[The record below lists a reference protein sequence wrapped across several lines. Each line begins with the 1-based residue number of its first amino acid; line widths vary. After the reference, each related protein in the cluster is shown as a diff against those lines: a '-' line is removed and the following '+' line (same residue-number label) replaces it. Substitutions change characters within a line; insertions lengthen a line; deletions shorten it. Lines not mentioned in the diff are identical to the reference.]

1 MRFPEGIAAQPAVL
15 ARSRETVATGT
26 KAVAALPAGAV
37 VALVG
42 VGASEHAAR
51 SAAVQWRA
59 QGLRAVAL
67 PAAEALLGNAPAD
80 VYVLISESGRS
91 SETLEAVHALGGART
106 LAVVNAPT
114 SPLAGLCD
122 EVLDLGSGDDSP
134 VYTTGYTATLQAL
147 GQLGDAWTGRSTDW
161 APLADAADRVLAE
174 APERLAGY
182 ADDLERARL
191 VDVVAGSASAAT
203 AGEGALVLREAAR
216 LHTAAHETHDYLHG
230 PMEPLDGQ
238 TACVVVGS
246 GREVRLAGDTA
257 ALGCPTLLLTTRSD
271 QVDADRLRALV
282 LPVAPTPLAQTVL
295 EILPVQLLAWTVAQG
310 RGLAVEGFR
319 YTQDDTKR
327 DQA

>member
-1 MRFPEGIAAQPAVL
+1 MRFPDGIAAQPAVL
-15 ARSRETVATGT
+15 ARSRETVASGT
-26 KAVAALPAGAV
+26 KALAPLPPGAV

-67 PAAEALLGNAPAD
+67 PAAEALLGSAPAD

-91 SETLEAVHALGGART
+91 SETIEAVSALGPART
-106 LAVVNAPT
+106 VAVVNAPT
-114 SPLAGLCD
+114 SPLAGLCH

-147 GQLGDAWTGRSTDW
+147 GQLGDAWSGRSTDW
-161 APLADAADRVLAE
+161 APLADAADRVLAG
-174 APERLAGY
+174 APEQLAAF
-182 ADDLERARL
+182 ADALDRARL
-191 VDVVAGSASAAT
+191 VDVVAGSPSAAT

-216 LHTAAHETHDYLHG
+216 LHTAAHETRDYLHG

-238 TACVVVGS
+238 TACVVIGS

-257 ALGCPTLLLTTRSD
+257 ALGCPTLLLTTATGVAVSD
-271 QVDADRLRALV
+271 QLRALV

-295 EILPVQLLAWTVAQG
+295 EILPVQLLAWAVAQT
-310 RGLAVEGFR
+310 RGLTVEGFR
-319 YTQDDTKR
+319 YSQDDTKR
-327 DQA
+327 DAA